1 MFLYNSSSFTVGFL
15 VIKTIL
21 KQKFT
26 NFFMINSNEQKFLNN
41 LINKYEKI
49 SSNNKPSYSL
59 LENAFSN
66 TDIISGIK
74 VLLSKRITMSSIT
87 QKFENEFAKF
97 IGSKHALMVNSG
109 SSANLISVFALINPK
124 KKID

>member
-124 KKID
+124 KKK

>member
-1 MFLYNSSSFTVGFL
+1 
-15 VIKTIL
+15 
-21 KQKFT
+21 
-26 NFFMINSNEQKFLNN
+26 MINAKEQKFLNN
-41 LINKYEKI
+41 LINKYQKI
-49 SSNNKPSYSL
+49 ASNKKLSYSL

-66 TDIISGIK
+66 ADIISGIK
-74 VLLSKRITMSSIT
+74 VLHSKKITMSTIT

-124 KKID
+124 KKIG